1 MLSYI
6 SSSSSRDFI
15 HNILCTRPEGFTFY
29 QKTCLDGTCPRCGGM
44 TLLRKCI
51 HVSDEYELGRK
62 EVTLQRFKYVTYDI
76 DGGQERKNIQLV
88 TSQV

>member
-1 MLSYI
+1 
-6 SSSSSRDFI
+6 
-15 HNILCTRPEGFTFY
+15 
-29 QKTCLDGTCPRCGGM
+29 M

-62 EVTLQRFKYVTYDI
+62 EVSLQRFKYVTYDI
-76 DGGQERKNIQLV
+76 DGGQERKKIQLV